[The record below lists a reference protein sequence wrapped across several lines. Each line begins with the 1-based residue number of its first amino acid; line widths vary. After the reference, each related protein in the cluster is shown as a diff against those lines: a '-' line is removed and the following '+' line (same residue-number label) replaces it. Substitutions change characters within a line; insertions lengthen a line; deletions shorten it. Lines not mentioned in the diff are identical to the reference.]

1 MSDLLCAT
9 VNVSR
14 YPRDHKSKCNKDIN
28 VINKVN
34 IFRVT
39 RKMTMK
45 ISKYSFKYKESKTV
59 SVSGFKK
66 RMFKT
71 SILEINKEILRILY
85 NCNNS
90 DVDRKSLN
98 KFAVSFTYNYL
109 QL

>member
-59 SVSGFKK
+59 SVPGFKK

>member
-1 MSDLLCAT
+1 
-9 VNVSR
+9 
-14 YPRDHKSKCNKDIN
+14 
-28 VINKVN
+28 
-34 IFRVT
+34 
-39 RKMTMK
+39 MTMK

-59 SVSGFKK
+59 SVPGFKK

-71 SILEINKEILRILY
+71 SILEVCINYIYINKEILRILY

-98 KFAVSFTYNYL
+98 NFAVSFTYNYL